1 MIERYWSSEWEPVTL
16 AVNAANGNLR
26 TLQWARNVD
35 SFDHPMIDHSRDAVR
50 IDVRDTLMP
59 ELHTCNT
66 RNFGARAVQ
75 VEIVQRFAESAI
87 CDNTAVKR
95 YNDNDHH

>member
-1 MIERYWSSEWEPVTL
+1 MTL
-16 AVNAANGNLR
+16 AVNAANANLR

-35 SFDHPMIDHSRDAVR
+35 SFDHAMIDHSCDAVR
-50 IDVRDTLMP
+50 IDVRETLMP

-66 RNFGARAVQ
+66 RDIGARAVQ

-87 CDNTAVKR
+87 CDNTAVK
-95 YNDNDHH
+95 NI